1 MNDLKIKNVDVEGNI
16 SYDGLAKL
24 EMACFPDDA
33 WSSSTIEALLRA
45 SIRYGFVI
53 EKDEQLIGY
62 VLLTCFEGEAEIE
75 RIGIVPSC
83 RGRHYGRILLEQVF
97 KMLDVRRCVLEVNAQ
112 NISAA
117 KMYRSCGFS
126 LFGKRPAYY
135 HDGSDALMMEWK
147 RENE

>member
-1 MNDLKIKNVDVEGNI
+1 MNDLKIKNVDFEGNI

-24 EMACFPDDA
+24 EKACFPDDA

-53 EKDEQLIGY
+53 
-62 VLLTCFEGEAEIE
+62 EIE

>member
-1 MNDLKIKNVDVEGNI
+1 MKIKNVEENV
-16 SYDGLAKL
+16 SYDSLANL
-24 EMACFPDDA
+24 EKTCFPDDA
-33 WSSSTIEALLRA
+33 WSSETIEALLCA

-53 EKDEQLIGY
+53 EKDDQLIGY

-75 RIGIVPSC
+75 RIGIVPPC
-83 RGRHYGRILLEQVF
+83 RGFHYGRILLEQVF
-97 KMLDVRRCVLEVNAQ
+97 KMLEIQRCVLEVKAQ
-112 NISAA
+112 NISAI
-117 KMYRSCGFS
+117 KMYQACGFV